1 MGPMILVAI
10 CVDSCIS
17 IGLVHLHYFSTSVGS
32 EDANSFLVSDIVDKK
47 MQPKVCLKST
57 ISLDCNAFTH

>member
-1 MGPMILVAI
+1 MGPMILVVI

-32 EDANSFLVSDIVDKK
+32 EDANSFLVSDIADKN
-47 MQPKVCLKST
+47 MQPKVPMP
-57 ISLDCNAFTH
+57 